1 MEKLAFALVTAARK
15 LKPHFQA
22 HIVIVLTNKHLQ
34 RAMSNPKAAGQM
46 ALWAIELREFDIKY
60 RPRTTIKG
68 QIIADFIVEFTLAED
83 QGVEESPQWSI
94 HIDGSSNR
102 QLDGVGMVLYGL
114 EGDRVKCVI
123 RLDFPTTNNEAE
135 YETLIARLDLAKA
148 VGAKSV
154 VVYCNSQVVIS

>member
-1 MEKLAFALVTAARK
+1 
-15 LKPHFQA
+15 
-22 HIVIVLTNKHLQ
+22 
-34 RAMSNPKAAGQM
+34 M

-68 QIIADFIVEFTLAED
+68 QVIADFIAEFTLAED

-94 HIDGSSNR
+94 HINGSSNR
-102 QLDGVGMVLYGL
+102 QPDGAGVVLYGS
-114 EGDRVKCVI
+114 EGDRVKCMI

-135 YETLIARLDLAKA
+135 YKTLIARLDLAKA